1 MPAGRTLVVLETMM
15 TQYYFDVK
23 NGITKRDHRGLD
35 LNSDLEAIAQAK
47 RIAEEIAAEPDQHTR
62 RVCVV
67 REDGHEITQVTVPVE
82 TEAPLAPRLK
92 KFS

>member
-1 MPAGRTLVVLETMM
+1 MVLETVM

-23 NGITKRDHRGLD
+23 NGITKRDHSGLD

-47 RIAEEIAAEPDQHTR
+47 RIAEEIATEADQHTR

-67 REDGHEITQVTVPVE
+67 REDGHEVLQVAVPVDID
-82 TEAPLAPRLK
+82 APLAPRLK
-92 KFS
+92 KSS

>member
-1 MPAGRTLVVLETMM
+1 M

-35 LNSDLEAIAQAK
+35 LHSDLEAIAQAQ
-47 RIAEEIAAEPDQHTR
+47 RIAEEIATDPDQHTR

-67 REDGHEITQVTVPVE
+67 REDGHEITQVAVPAE
-82 TEAPLAPRLK
+82 TEATLAPRLK
-92 KFS
+92 KSS

>member
-1 MPAGRTLVVLETMM
+1 LSVLETMM

-23 NGITKRDHRGLD
+23 NGITKRDHRGLE
-35 LNSDLEAIAQAK
+35 LSNDLEAIAQAK
-47 RIAEEIAAEPDQHTR
+47 RLAEKVAAEPDQHGR

-67 REDGHEITQVTVPVE
+67 REDGHEVTQVVVPAE
-82 TEAPLAPRLK
+82 PEAPLAPRLK

>member
-1 MPAGRTLVVLETMM
+1 M

-23 NGITKRDHRGLD
+23 NGITKRDHRGVE

-47 RIAEEIAAEPDQHTR
+47 RIAKDIAGDPDQHTR

-67 REDGHEITQVTVPVE
+67 REDGHEIMQVVVPDE
-82 TEAPLAPRLK
+82 NEATLAPRLK
-92 KFS
+92 KRS

>member
-1 MPAGRTLVVLETMM
+1 VVLETAM

-23 NGITKRDHRGLD
+23 NGITKRDHRGLE
-35 LNSDLEAIAQAK
+35 LNNDLEAIEQAK

-62 RVCVV
+62 RVCIV
-67 REDGHEITQVTVPVE
+67 REDGHEVMQVAVPVE